1 MRTVTPAH
9 QALTLY
15 RPDRGAPALPCP
27 LFLEKVSCGFPSPA
41 RDYIEQEL
49 DLNEYCIAHPAAT
62 YFLRASGSSMQD
74 IGLYDGDLL
83 VVDRSLTPGHGDIV
97 VAETDGE
104 FTVKSLLTT
113 PRLALQP
120 MNPAYPVMYPDPDRL
135 EIFGVVIHFIH
146 TTRGRN

>member
-1 MRTVTPAH
+1 M
-9 QALTLY
+9 TLY
-15 RPDRGAPALPCP
+15 LPDDGAPALPCP
-27 LFLEKVSCGFPSPA
+27 LFLETVSCGFPSPA

-49 DLNEYCIAHPAAT
+49 DLNDYCIAHPAAT

-83 VVDRSLTPGHGDIV
+83 VVDRALTPGHGDIV

-104 FTVKSLLTT
+104 FTVKRLLTS
-113 PRLALQP
+113 PRLTLKP
-120 MNPAYPVMYPDPDRL
+120 MNPAYPELHPDPDRL

>member
-1 MRTVTPAH
+1 MRTVIPAH

-15 RPDRGAPALPCP
+15 RPDSGAPALPCP

-49 DLNEYCIAHPAAT
+49 DLNDYCIAHPAAT

-104 FTVKSLLTT
+104 FTVKRLLTT